1 MANSQEKP
9 GTGNL
14 KQEPKVGEMV
24 HGGFRS
30 NRHHQGIEEMA
41 DDRSMGR
48 ELLTQTEDLY
58 PDELLTQGYKEMLGS
73 VEPGGTRENSKVSPW
88 SRK

>member
-1 MANSQEKP
+1 MANSQERP

-14 KQEPKVGEMV
+14 PQAPKTGEMV

-41 DDRSMGR
+41 DDRHMGR
-48 ELLTQTEDLY
+48 ELLTQTGDLY
-58 PDELLTQGYKEMLGS
+58 PDELLTQGHKEMMGS
-73 VEPGGTRENSKVSPW
+73 VTPGGTRENSKVSPW
-88 SRK
+88 SKK